1 MLTLESGRGG
11 VKVREENE
19 GVKNEGEN
27 ETKERSENV
36 FFGGNSRGGGG
47 FKKRRRRR
55 RFNGEEERI
64 L

>member
-27 ETKERSENV
+27 ETKERSEKCL
-36 FFGGNSRGGGG
+36 FWGEF
-47 FKKRRRRR
+47 KRRR
-55 RFNGEEERI
+55 NI
-64 L
+64 